1 MKNIFKSLGV
11 VALLIVVY
19 SIFQGVCTGLAML
32 GFMAY
37 AVVRGDITPD
47 MMKSL
52 GDITSITE
60 TGILGDY
67 VVSAMALGLF
77 LSAAGMLLFI
87 HFTKLF
93 RFRMSIFRSME
104 FKPLLYSALL
114 VFASMF
120 ALNIFVQWFPL
131 EDILVDEFDGLTH
144 TLLGAFTISILAPV
158 LEEVMFRG
166 AIQGYMMRRFNNPW
180 VAILAAALVFGVF
193 HLNPVQVVYATLL
206 GIVFGWIYYRTRS
219 LLSVIVG
226 HVLNNTLATVFMLFF
241 PEEESLEVLAGESSS
256 AMGGASEIVAFVV
269 FAALSIFFAVKLHRM
284 LPSVPRPW
292 SDVCDKK

>member
-1 MKNIFKSLGV
+1 MKKFFKALGV

-19 SIFQGVCTGLAML
+19 SVFQVLCTGLAML

-37 AVVRGDITPD
+37 AVVKGDITPD
-47 MMKSL
+47 MMKNV
-52 GDITSITE
+52 GDFASIT
-60 TGILGDY
+60 GNGALGDY
-67 VVSAMALGLF
+67 AVSAMALGLF

-93 RFRMSIFRSME
+93 RLRMSIFRSME
-104 FKPLLYSALL
+104 FKPLLYSTLL
-114 VFASMF
+114 VFSSMF

-131 EDILVDEFDGLTH
+131 EDMLVDEFDGLTH

-166 AIQGYMMRRFNNPW
+166 AIQGYMMRCFNNPW

-241 PEEESLEVLAGESSS
+241 PEEENLDALVGESSL
-256 AMGGASEIVAFVV
+256 AMGCASEIVTFLV

-284 LPSVPRPW
+284 LPSAPRPW

>member
-37 AVVRGDITPD
+37 AVVWGDITPD

-93 RFRMSIFRSME
+93 RFRMSIFCSME

-120 ALNIFVQWFPL
+120 TLNIFVQWFPL

-180 VAILAAALVFGVF
+180 VTILAAALVFGVF

-206 GIVFGWIYYRTRS
+206 GIIFGWIYYRTRS